1 MRKLMDFQSY
11 QHWASREN
19 FKMKAIL
26 ILISLFLTISCG
38 NDKIKKLEILN
49 SFRVLAIESLTPE
62 LTQGAGLSVSARPYI
77 SDINGGGR
85 TLSAVVDGCVD
96 PGVSLGAE
104 VTCDGNI
111 TKVSVAYSLNTSTLP
126 TLNSGWGSYS
136 CALSVPN
143 TIFLGRTDR
152 EQFNGVPFL
161 IIFSFTVDGAIL
173 KSFRRILVT
182 NRTSLNT
189 NPTLTSLLL
198 NGSTIAKPQ
207 LNDYLSATASGAQ
220 NYNYVLADG
229 QTENRNETLSMAW
242 YVSSGELNTAKTS
255 ASESVKYKSSP
266 PASSLLIIGVLR
278 DERGGV
284 AVRESLL

>member
-1 MRKLMDFQSY
+1 
-11 QHWASREN
+11 
-19 FKMKAIL
+19 
-26 ILISLFLTISCG
+26 
-38 NDKIKKLEILN
+38 
-49 SFRVLAIESLTPE
+49 
-62 LTQGAGLSVSARPYI
+62 
-77 SDINGGGR
+77 
-85 TLSAVVDGCVD
+85 
-96 PGVSLGAE
+96 
-104 VTCDGNI
+104 
-111 TKVSVAYSLNTSTLP
+111 LP

-136 CALSVPN
+136 GALSVPN
-143 TIFLGRTDR
+143 TIFLGRSDR